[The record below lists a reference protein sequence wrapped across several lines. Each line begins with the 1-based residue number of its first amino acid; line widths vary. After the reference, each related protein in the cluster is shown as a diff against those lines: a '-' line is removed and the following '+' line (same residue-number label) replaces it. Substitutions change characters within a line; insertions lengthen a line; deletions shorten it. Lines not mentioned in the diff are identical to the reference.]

1 MRLTAHSSPDSLRL
15 AVVKIFKDICAI
27 GRDMG
32 FSGKDLTGFWGRLMS
47 VLALLAASLW
57 TVPAGAVALDV
68 DRALCHAV
76 SAADRPDAA
85 LASLRFTCTG
95 APSGYHRASLWLQT
109 DPARFALPRGD
120 VALMVHHSRFDRLAV
135 AFVYADGTIRW
146 QEVRRGDYG
155 AHWRAGG
162 QIVFD
167 APGRRVPLTA
177 VTMRFDGLASHGL
190 LRMRL
195 IPQAEAGVQAAGM
208 AAAVGA
214 ALTLL
219 LVSTIY
225 SLSLAV
231 AVRRQYLA
239 WQAGWSATMLVWG
252 GLWSQAHLGVLPGL
266 AGTVTAQICTFLAC
280 FAVAVATIGAVQA
293 VDRRLLPLRLRLAA
307 LGLGAAVGIVG
318 LPLALMQTESLVR
331 WADGL
336 GLVIVADL
344 LVVAAY
350 LGWAWRRG
358 SVEAR
363 DFLAVWCLPMVVLGF
378 IQFVDVEDRF
388 WGGGSKLLVLLA
400 ATWQA
405 LWLAASATRRL
416 AQLRVERDR
425 ARAAE
430 AQAQQLARRD
440 PLTGLP
446 NRRGFIESVTPLL
459 DRAATGQLPAA
470 LLLVDLDRFKSINDV
485 HGHDAGDTVLCT
497 IARRIERWEGPM
509 CAVARLGGEE
519 FGLLVVGMEGIVL
532 ARFAESVRRGIAA
545 CDHGEML
552 AGRAVTASIGVAEV
566 RPACDFQRL
575 YRLADEA
582 LYDAKRGGRDRVV
595 VQRHRDIPGGPAG
608 NADRE
613 VAMLR

>member
-1 MRLTAHSSPDSLRL
+1 MSFVGKDRAGFCGRL
-15 AVVKIFKDICAI
+15 AVA
-27 GRDMG
+27 
-32 FSGKDLTGFWGRLMS
+32 L
-47 VLALLAASLW
+47 VLLVAALWMAPATAATLN
-57 TVPAGAVALDV
+57 LDK
-68 DRALCHAV
+68 ALCHAV
-76 SAADRPDAA
+76 SPADRPDAA

-95 APSGYHRASLWLQT
+95 APSGYHRASLWLRA
-109 DPARFALPRGD
+109 DPARFDLPRGD

-135 AFVYADGTIRW
+135 AFSYADGMVRW
-146 QEVRRGDYG
+146 QEVRQGDYG

-162 QIVFD
+162 QIVFE
-167 APGRRVPLTA
+167 APERRVPLTA
-177 VTMRFDGLASHGL
+177 VTMRFDGLVSHGL

-195 IPQAEAGVQAAGM
+195 IPKAEAGVQAAGM

-231 AVRRQYLA
+231 AVRRQYLV

-252 GLWSQAHLGVLPGL
+252 GLWSQVHLGVLPGL
-266 AGTVTAQICTFLAC
+266 AGTLTAQICTFLAC
-280 FAVAVATIGAVQA
+280 LAIAIATIGAVQA
-293 VDRRLLPLRLRLAA
+293 VDRTLLPARLRFAA
-307 LGLGAAVGIVG
+307 LGLGLAVGAVG

-331 WADGL
+331 WADAL

-344 LVVAAY
+344 LVVATY

-363 DFLAVWCLPMVVLGF
+363 DFLAAWCLPMAVLGF
-378 IQFVDVEDRF
+378 IQFVDVENRF

-446 NRRGFIESVTPLL
+446 NRRGFIESVAPLL
-459 DRAATGQLPAA
+459 DRAGTGQLAAA
-470 LLLVDLDRFKSINDV
+470 LLLVDLDRFKSINDI
-485 HGHDAGDTVLCT
+485 HGHDAGDAVLCT

-509 CAVARLGGEE
+509 CTVARLGGEE
-519 FGLLVVGMEGIVL
+519 FGLLVVGMEGLVL
-532 ARFAESVRRGIAA
+532 ARFAESVRRGIAG
-545 CDHGEML
+545 CDHGDAL

-595 VQRHRDIPGGPAG
+595 VARHHDVRGDSAG
-608 NADRE
+608 AADRG
-613 VAMLR
+613 VALLR